1 MPTGFMNVTH
11 CARMAV
17 RQALRTG
24 EVVHVVAT
32 GNDLMPIMVIDEH
45 LLFDRG
51 DRLGPED
58 LLFTADRSPTPQP
71 ADGYLESRQPA
82 F

>member
-1 MPTGFMNVTH
+1 MTTAFMTMTH

-32 GNDLMPIMVIDEH
+32 GDKAMPMIVLDEH
-45 LLFDRG
+45 ELFARG

-58 LLFTADRSPTPQP
+58 LLFTADPF
-71 ADGYLESRQPA
+71 ADAATG
-82 F
+82 

>member
-32 GNDLMPIMVIDEH
+32 GNKLMPMMIIDGRE
-45 LLFDRG
+45 LFARG
-51 DRLGPED
+51 ERLGPED
-58 LLFTADRSPTPQP
+58 LLFTADPF
-71 ADGYLESRQPA
+71 ADAALNA
-82 F
+82 K